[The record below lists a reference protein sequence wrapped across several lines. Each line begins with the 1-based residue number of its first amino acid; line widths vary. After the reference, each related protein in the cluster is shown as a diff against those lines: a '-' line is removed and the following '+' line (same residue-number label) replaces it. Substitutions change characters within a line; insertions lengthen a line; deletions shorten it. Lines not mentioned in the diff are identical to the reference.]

1 MIITLTNAT
10 YIDDFIIDLSL
21 NIQDGQKTTIIQK
34 TVNFK
39 KYLKN
44 KKDDGIFAPLKDK
57 EYFKNFRLNA
67 NTIEWNNG
75 ADIAP
80 ERLLELGK

>member
-1 MIITLTNAT
+1 MIITVTDAT
-10 YIDDFIIDLSL
+10 YINDFIIDLSL
-21 NIQDGQKTTIIQK
+21 SIQDGEKTTIIQK

-57 EYFKNFRLNA
+57 EYFKNFRLNT